1 MKTILKTPSLAV
13 LIGLI
18 MAVSGHAQSFLT
30 NGLVAYYPFSG
41 NAKDMAG
48 TNNGVSY
55 GATLTTDRFGNPNSA
70 YLFNGS
76 SSYIKTDYP
85 MQDLT
90 NATFSFWFYANRIVV
105 NETLL
110 SDSDTAAGNDC
121 NIQFWN
127 TNVIGIVASKHG
139 SGGGYSVTNGVGNF
153 IQRLTNNWL
162 HFVWVMQPTNQQI
175 YVNGVQVANVYAT
188 ANDVGYHGSGLIIGA
203 SSSRHHIRCFTAA
216 RLMM

>member
-1 MKTILKTPSLAV
+1 MMSCHILDTFFKIRFLIFMKTILKTPSLAV

-41 NAKDMAG
+41 NANDMAG

-55 GATLTTDRFGNPNSA
+55 GATLTTDCFGNPNSA

-127 TNVIGIVASKHG
+127 RNVIGIV
-139 SGGGYSVTNGVGNF
+139 VTIMVLVAD
-153 IQRLTNNWL
+153 IQLRMESAILL
-162 HFVWVMQPTNQQI
+162 KDLRIIGCISFGLCNQQ
-175 YVNGVQVANVYAT
+175 T
-188 ANDVGYHGSGLIIGA
+188 
-203 SSSRHHIRCFTAA
+203 SRF
-216 RLMM
+216 M